1 MKISQAKD
9 IPKGWKIKAIE
20 RGQRLKSIRKRVK
33 ELTASRDHW
42 RRKYFSLKN
51 GQREARRKAKR
62 HQYSLCWVQ
71 FCLRCHQYGGLGLR
85 ACRHCLNCIYLCLN
99 IQGRVPSHVSIRNWI
114 IKQGYYQVHDL
125 AKPKGEW
132 VIWVDES
139 VVLGAESILLVL
151 GLPLQEWKF
160 ERPVCVSDSHV
171 LWVESRQG
179 WTVQQIQS
187 ILQKVKDMVDVQYVV
202 SDQGINLCKAYAQ
215 VGLTHIPDCS
225 HVLANGMEKLYKND
239 PTFDL
244 FIRWAAQL
252 RARWAMSRQK
262 VAFMPPAHRT
272 KARFANVFPLVR
284 WAKDV
289 LNRPQNTPLVIPQ
302 EVKDELAFL
311 EQHRSFIEELS
322 WIDHLSSSV
331 AKILKTQGYNSH
343 SRDLIQQCMN
353 HLGPYITDTI
363 KAFMDHLKGYLENL
377 DKQSLGMELKPLIC
391 CSDVIESTFG
401 KFKQKIHP
409 RSPFGMTQFLLSF
422 PNFTQTLNLD
432 LLKTALESSTLVNL
446 AELSAKRDSFFHLK
460 TQFLGKNGT

>member
-51 GQREARRKAKR
+51 GQREASRKAKR
-62 HQYSLCWVQ
+62 HQYALCWVQ

-125 AKPKGEW
+125 AKLKGEW

-151 GLPLQEWKF
+151 GLPLQEWQF
-160 ERPVCVSDSHV
+160 ERPVCVSDTYV

-225 HVLANGMEKLYKND
+225 HVLANSMEKLYKND

-272 KARFANVFPLVR
+272 KARFANIFPLVR
-284 WAKDV
+284 WAVDV
-289 LNRPQNTPLVIPQ
+289 LNRPQDSSLLIPQ
-302 EVKDELAFL
+302 EVKDELVFL
-311 EQHRSFIEELS
+311 DQYRIFIEELS
-322 WIDHLSSSV
+322 WIDQISSSV
-331 AKILKTQGYNSH
+331 AKILKTQGYNTKSH
-343 SRDLIQQCMN
+343 SLIQQNMSQVGLLDSPN
-353 HLGPYITDTI
+353 KQAFIHHLNS
-363 KAFMDHLKGYLENL
+363 YLENL
-377 DKQSLGMELKPLIC
+377 CNLTSEQQTLIC

-401 KFKQKIHP
+401 KFKQKIPP
-409 RSPFGMTQFLLSF
+409 RSPFGMTQFLLSIA
-422 PNFTQTLNLD
+422 NFGQNLNLGH
-432 LLKTALESSTLVNL
+432 LKMALESITLE
-446 AELSAKRDSFFHLK
+446 ELSKKNLKDNSFHKLK
-460 TQFLGKNGT
+460 AAFLGKNGT

>member
-1 MKISQAKD
+1 MKKSQAKD

-42 RRKYFSLKN
+42 RDKYFSLKN
-51 GQREARRKAKR
+51 GQIEASRKAKR
-62 HQYSLCWVQ
+62 HQYGLCWVQ

-85 ACRHCLNCIYLCLN
+85 ACRHCLSCIYLCLN

-151 GLPLQEWKF
+151 GLPLQEWHF

-215 VGLTHIPDCS
+215 VGLRHIPDCS
-225 HVLANGMEKLYKND
+225 HVLAGGMEKLYKND

-289 LNRPQNTPLVIPQ
+289 INRPQNTPFVIPQ
-302 EVKDELAFL
+302 DVKEELSFL
-311 EQHRSFIEELS
+311 AQHQSFIEELS
-322 WIDHLSSSV
+322 WIDHLSSAI
-331 AKILKTQGYNSH
+331 AKILKTQGYNDH
-343 SRDLIQQCMN
+343 SKDLIQQCMSHVDLPN
-353 HLGPYITDTI
+353 SDKINSF
-363 KAFMDHLKGYLENL
+363 KDHLNTYLENL
-377 DKQSLGMELKPLIC
+377 AKLSLSFELKTLIC

-401 KFKQKIHP
+401 KFKLKIHP
-409 RSPFGMTQFLLSF
+409 RSPFGMTQFLFSF
-422 PNFTQTLNLD
+422 ANFSQTLNLD
-432 LLKTALESSTLVNL
+432 LLKSALEFNTLDNL
-446 AELSAKRDSFFHLK
+446 TKVAAKGLSFFQLK

>member
-1 MKISQAKD
+1 
-9 IPKGWKIKAIE
+9 
-20 RGQRLKSIRKRVK
+20 
-33 ELTASRDHW
+33 
-42 RRKYFSLKN
+42 
-51 GQREARRKAKR
+51 
-62 HQYSLCWVQ
+62 
-71 FCLRCHQYGGLGLR
+71 
-85 ACRHCLNCIYLCLN
+85 
-99 IQGRVPSHVSIRNWI
+99 
-114 IKQGYYQVHDL
+114 
-125 AKPKGEW
+125 
-132 VIWVDES
+132 VDES

-262 VAFMPPAHRT
+262 VVFMPPAHRT

-284 WAKDV
+284 WAIDV
-289 LNRPQNTPLVIPQ
+289 LNRPQDSSLPIPQ
-302 EVKDELAFL
+302 EVKDELVFL
-311 EQHRSFIEELS
+311 DQYRIFIEELS
-322 WIDHLSSSV
+322 WIDHISSSV
-331 AKILKTQGYNSH
+331 AKILKTHGYNTKSH
-343 SRDLIQQCMN
+343 SLIQQNMSQVGLLDSPN
-353 HLGPYITDTI
+353 KHAFIQHLNS
-363 KAFMDHLKGYLENL
+363 YLENL
-377 DKQSLGMELKPLIC
+377 CNLTSEQQTLIC

-401 KFKQKIHP
+401 KFKLKIPP

-422 PNFTQTLNLD
+422 ANFGQNLNLEY
-432 LLKTALESSTLVNL
+432 LKTALESITLE
-446 AELSAKRDSFFHLK
+446 ELSKKNLRDNSFHQLK
-460 TQFLGKNGT
+460 AAFLGKNGT

>member
-1 MKISQAKD
+1 MKKSQAKD

-20 RGQRLKSIRKRVK
+20 RGQRLKSSKKRIK

-51 GQREARRKAKR
+51 GQGEASRKAKR
-62 HQYSLCWVQ
+62 HQYALCWVQ

-85 ACRHCLNCIYLCLN
+85 ACRHCLSCIYLCLN

-151 GLPLQEWKF
+151 GLPLQAWHF
-160 ERPVCVSDSHV
+160 ERPVCVSDTYV

-202 SDQGINLCKAYAQ
+202 SDQGINLRKAYAQ

-225 HVLANGMEKLYKND
+225 HMLANGMEKLYKND

-272 KARFANVFPLVR
+272 KARFANVFSLVR

-289 LNRPQNTPLVIPQ
+289 LNRPQDPALVIPQ
-302 EVKDELAFL
+302 EVKDEWAFL
-311 EQHRSFIEELS
+311 EQHRIFIEELS
-322 WIDHLSSSV
+322 WIDRLSSGI
-331 AKILKTQGYNSH
+331 AEILKTQGSNDH
-343 SRDLIQQCMN
+343 SRDLIQQCISQVD
-353 HLGPYITDTI
+353 LPDTDKI
-363 KAFMDHLKGYLENL
+363 QAFKDHLKAYLENL
-377 DKQSLGMELKPLIC
+377 EQLWVCLEHKTLIC

-401 KFKQKIHP
+401 KFKLKIHP

-422 PNFTQTLNLD
+422 ANFAQTLNLE
-432 LLKTALESSTLVNL
+432 LLKIALESNTLEKL
-446 AELSAKRDSFFHLK
+446 TKADSKRTSFFQLK
-460 TQFLGKNGT
+460 AQCLGKNGT

>member
-1 MKISQAKD
+1 VKKSQAKD
-9 IPKGWKIKAIE
+9 IPKSWKIKAIE
-20 RGQRLKSIRKRVK
+20 RGQRLKSSKKRIK

-51 GQREARRKAKR
+51 GQGDANSKAKR
-62 HQYSLCWVQ
+62 HQYALCWVQ

-85 ACRHCLNCIYLCLN
+85 ACRHCLSCMYLCLN

-114 IKQGYYQVHDL
+114 IKQGYYQVYDL
-125 AKPKGEW
+125 AKPQGEW

-151 GLPLQEWKF
+151 GMPLQEWHF
-160 ERPVCVSDSHV
+160 ERPLGVRDTHV

-239 PTFDL
+239 PTFDS

-272 KARFANVFPLVR
+272 KARFANVFPLVQ
-284 WAKDV
+284 WATDV
-289 LNRPQNTPLVIPQ
+289 LNRPQDAALVVPL
-302 EVKDELAFL
+302 EVKNEWTFL
-311 EQHRSFIEELS
+311 EQHRIFIEELS
-322 WIDHLSSSV
+322 WIDPLSSGI
-331 AKILKTQGYNSH
+331 AKILKTQGYNKQ
-343 SRDLIQQCMN
+343 SRDLIQQCISQVDLPN
-353 HLGPYITDTI
+353 TDKI
-363 KAFMDHLKGYLENL
+363 QAFRDHLTAYLENL
-377 DKQSLGMELKPLIC
+377 EQLCLHLEHKTLVC

-401 KFKQKIHP
+401 KFKLKIHP
-409 RSPFGMTQFLLSF
+409 RSPFGMTQFMLAF
-422 PNFTQTLNLD
+422 ANFTQTLNLE
-432 LLKTALESSTLVNL
+432 LLKIALEANTLM
-446 AELSAKRDSFFHLK
+446 ELTKADCRPTSFF
-460 TQFLGKNGT
+460 QFKAQGFAKNGT

>member
-1 MKISQAKD
+1 M
-9 IPKGWKIKAIE
+9 
-20 RGQRLKSIRKRVK
+20 
-33 ELTASRDHW
+33 
-42 RRKYFSLKN
+42 
-51 GQREARRKAKR
+51 
-62 HQYSLCWVQ
+62 
-71 FCLRCHQYGGLGLR
+71 
-85 ACRHCLNCIYLCLN
+85 
-99 IQGRVPSHVSIRNWI
+99 QGRVPSHVSIRNWI

-160 ERPVCVSDSHV
+160 ERPVCVSDTYV

-215 VGLTHIPDCS
+215 VGLSHIPDCS

-284 WAKDV
+284 WAIDV
-289 LNRPQNTPLVIPQ
+289 LNRPQDSSLLIPQ
-302 EVKDELAFL
+302 EVKDELVFL
-311 EQHRSFIEELS
+311 DQYRIFIEELS
-322 WIDHLSSSV
+322 WIDQISSSV
-331 AKILKTQGYNSH
+331 AKILKTQGYNTKSH
-343 SRDLIQQCMN
+343 SLIQQNMSQVGLLDSPN
-353 HLGPYITDTI
+353 KQAFIHHLNS
-363 KAFMDHLKGYLENL
+363 YLENL
-377 DKQSLGMELKPLIC
+377 CNLTSEQQTLIC

-401 KFKQKIHP
+401 KFKQKIPP

-422 PNFTQTLNLD
+422 ANFGQNLNLGH
-432 LLKTALESSTLVNL
+432 LKMALESITLE
-446 AELSAKRDSFFHLK
+446 ELSKKNLKDNSFHKLK
-460 TQFLGKNGT
+460 AAFLGKNGT